1 MPNWVRNRVKIEG
14 NFDIIKE
21 RLCGEE
27 HFDGEEVEYNE
38 FDFNKIIP
46 IPKTMGITSGG
57 NDKIAIQYAISKKS
71 PKERLELKKLLE
83 SKKTSFYG
91 NYYKKVYGSKVSKEL
106 MEKERDLFE
115 NKTLKEIDN
124 HFEKIDYKELGIES
138 FEDLGNT
145 YINNII
151 QYGCD
156 SWYDWCC
163 KNWGTKWNSGGAL
176 IVDDNTYEFETAWST
191 PYNVLVELSKQFPNS
206 RISVDYAD
214 EDIGNNCGSYI
225 LENGN
230 LIDEYYGDDDFA
242 LDLWGYDEED
252 KKEFFEECRN
262 NND

>member
-57 NDKIAIQYAISKKS
+57 NDKIAMQYAISKKS

-91 NYYKKVYGSKVSKEL
+91 NYYEKIYGSKVSKEL

-115 NKTLKEIDN
+115 NKTLKGIDN

-145 YINNII
+145 YLNNII

-163 KNWGTKWNSGGAL
+163 KNWGTKWNSSGAL